1 MTKTKMVTCR
11 ILPTIYLVQ
20 KYVKHFIAGGYVEIH
35 RETLHHKF
43 VNMKVR
49 NIMEPRSLPTVNT
62 FRRKCTRLKVLT
74 SIYPADSQ
82 TQGEIVRK
90 REEFYNRHK
99 YHDDEINLKTG
110 NRVFEVS
117 LVQQEDE
124 KNSCLLEKKYYWLF
138 AILGF
143 SVIYRMI
150 GYFSIGHM
158 TYKIRKSIYDRECIE
173 DEEDEMNVKLDC
185 RST

>member
-1 MTKTKMVTCR
+1 M
-11 ILPTIYLVQ
+11 
-20 KYVKHFIAGGYVEIH
+20 
-35 RETLHHKF
+35 
-43 VNMKVR
+43 
-49 NIMEPRSLPTVNT
+49 
-62 FRRKCTRLKVLT
+62 
-74 SIYPADSQ
+74 
-82 TQGEIVRK
+82 
-90 REEFYNRHK
+90 
-99 YHDDEINLKTG
+99 
-110 NRVFEVS
+110 
-117 LVQQEDE
+117 VQQEDE

-143 SVIYRMI
+143 SMIYRMI